1 MAKPK
6 RYVVRKGK
14 KTGIF
19 TTWDECKAAVHGYAG
34 AQYKSYETR
43 AAAEQAFA
51 SSYSS
56 QITQKTKDH
65 RLATKDYT
73 KIIEPLSIAVDAAC
87 SSNPGVLE
95 RQ

>member
-1 MAKPK
+1 MTKPK

-19 TTWDECKAAVHGYAG
+19 SSREECKAVVHGYAG
-34 AQYKSYETR
+34 AQYKSYESL

-51 SSYSS
+51 SSYVS
-56 QITQKTKDH
+56 QITQKTKDQ
-65 RLATKDYT
+65 RLAIKDYRDFVDHN
-73 KIIEPLSIAVDAAC
+73 SISVDAAC
-87 SSNPGVLE
+87 SDNPGILE